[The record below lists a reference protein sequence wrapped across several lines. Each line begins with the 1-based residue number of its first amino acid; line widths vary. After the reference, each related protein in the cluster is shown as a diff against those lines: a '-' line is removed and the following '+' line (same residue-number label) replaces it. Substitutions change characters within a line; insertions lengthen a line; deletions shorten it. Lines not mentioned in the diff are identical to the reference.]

1 MPRSLLKSLSQLAGY
16 LLPFSAYPYRGQE
29 ISCPV
34 CGSANQTEV
43 SGVDRRWKRLRTVG
57 CGECGLLFTNPM
69 PTEAE
74 LDDYYASL
82 YRLDY
87 QGAVVR
93 PSARHI
99 RKRSAQAARRVG
111 VIRKV
116 LPPKAVTLDFGTG
129 SGEFIL
135 AMLEEGYDAHGFEP
149 GGTYSSFAR
158 ERLGDRIRAGRWQDM
173 DYGPRFDLVTSFHV
187 FEHLSDPVS
196 AFRAAVSWLKP
207 GGLLYIEVPDAV
219 SGFEQSG
226 FMSLHFAHVL
236 GFNAHSLMLAAA
248 KAGLE
253 PVHHA
258 NATEIVFRRAE
269 DPVELSPIA
278 MAGAQ
283 LTKDAL
289 ARRATGNKPFIG

>member
-1 MPRSLLKSLSQLAGY
+1 MPLSLMKSLAQLTGY

-29 ISCPV
+29 VPCPV
-34 CGSANQTEV
+34 CGSVNQTEV

-99 RKRSAQAARRVG
+99 RKRSAQAARRVS
-111 VIRKV
+111 VIKT
-116 LPPKAVTLDFGTG
+116 LLSPNAATLDFGTG

-135 AMLEEGYDAHGFEP
+135 AMLEVGYDAHGFEP

-158 ERLGDRIRAGRWQDM
+158 QRLGDRIRAGRWQDM
-173 DYGPRFDLVTSFHV
+173 DYGPRFDLITSFHV

-207 GGLLYIEVPDAV
+207 GGLIYIEVPDAV
-219 SGFEQSG
+219 SGFKQSG
-226 FMSLHFAHVL
+226 FMSLHFAHVV
-236 GFNAHSLMLAAA
+236 GFNAHNLMLAAA

-258 NATEIVFRRAE
+258 SATEIVFRRAE
-269 DPVELSPIA
+269 RPLELYPLA
-278 MAGAQ
+278 DAGAK
-283 LTKDAL
+283 LTRDMIGRSAN
-289 ARRATGNKPFIG
+289 GNAN

>member
-1 MPRSLLKSLSQLAGY
+1 MPLSLLKSLSQLTGY

-29 ISCPV
+29 VPCPV
-34 CGSANQTEV
+34 CGSVNQTEV
-43 SGVDRRWKRLRTVG
+43 SAVDRRWKRLRTVG

-99 RKRSAQAARRVG
+99 RKRSAQAARRVS
-111 VIRKV
+111 VITT
-116 LPPKAVTLDFGTG
+116 LLSPNAATLDFGTG

-158 ERLGDRIRAGRWQDM
+158 QRLGDRIRAGRWQDM
-173 DYGPRFDLVTSFHV
+173 DYGPRFDLITSFHV

-196 AFRAAVSWLKP
+196 AFRAAVCWLKP
-207 GGLLYIEVPDAV
+207 GGLIYIEVPDAV
-219 SGFEQSG
+219 SGFKQSG
-226 FMSLHFAHVL
+226 FMSLHFAHVV
-236 GFNAHSLMLAAA
+236 GFNAHNLMLAAA

-258 NATEIVFRRAE
+258 SATEIVFRRAE
-269 DPVELSPIA
+269 RPLELYPIA
-278 MAGAQ
+278 DAGAK
-283 LTKDAL
+283 LTRDMLGRSANSN
-289 ARRATGNKPFIG
+289 AN